1 MKLRFAPRFMS
12 LRDRFRL
19 NHGPEAVL
27 PTQELESRA
36 AQLLAAKRGRAT
48 IAAAPR
54 AGKAAA
60 ALLRPL
66 NPTGAMGISEL
77 KRRWA
82 DIVGPPFADKTAPEK
97 LTGSVLTLRAPGAL
111 APFLQQQ
118 IPLLIERLRLAGA
131 KITDIRIEQRALAP
145 AKPNVRAMKR
155 DLSPIEETALAQS
168 VEGIDDPALKSA
180 LLKLGRALKQA

>member
-1 MKLRFAPRFMS
+1 MKLRFASRFMS

-19 NHGPEAVL
+19 NPGPEAVL

-36 AQLLAAKRGRAT
+36 AQLLASRRGRAT

-66 NPTGAMGISEL
+66 LPRGSMGLSEL
-77 KRRWA
+77 KRRWCE
-82 DIVGPPFADKTAPEK
+82 IVGPPFADKTAPEK
-97 LTGSVLTLRAPGAL
+97 LAAGVLTLRAPGAL

-131 KITDIRIEQRALAP
+131 QVKDIRIEQRALGQP
-145 AKPNVRAMKR
+145 APNVRAVKR
-155 DLSPIEETALAQS
+155 GLTPIEETALAQS